1 MLHNILLNSPNILGS
16 KEKMTQYLV
25 PGVDKAKLDGS
36 HGITFPVKLSLRSQ
50 GAMSPKA
57 GILFTYRDDVE
68 IARCRKK
75 EAKKA
80 QRIKPT
86 SSSKK

>member
-1 MLHNILLNSPNILGS
+1 MSHNILLNSPNILGS

-50 GAMSPKA
+50 GATSPEA
-57 GILFTYRDDVE
+57 GILSSNRDDVG
-68 IARCRKK
+68 IA
-75 EAKKA
+75 
-80 QRIKPT
+80 
-86 SSSKK
+86 

>member
-68 IARCRKK
+68 IA
-75 EAKKA
+75 
-80 QRIKPT
+80 
-86 SSSKK
+86 

>member
-1 MLHNILLNSPNILGS
+1 
-16 KEKMTQYLV
+16 MTQYLV

-68 IARCRKK
+68 IA
-75 EAKKA
+75 
-80 QRIKPT
+80 
-86 SSSKK
+86 